1 MKKLLFA
8 VMLTLGIAL
17 PAMAEQAVPQ
27 SNTQILNQTIQTCMT
42 SMAAGLK
49 DMSPELR
56 GLVVGTMADTCRK
69 TAVVAPEKPE
79 GPGLGHYLWDGFKF
93 VAGLHYGYKG
103 QQLVFNALTGVAER
117 GLSATENISTKSM
130 EHLAEKPQVI
140 ISNTTPEGASILYP
154 RPLAGEN

>member
-17 PAMAEQAVPQ
+17 PAMAQQ
-27 SNTQILNQTIQTCMT
+27 SNTQILNQTIQTCLTAMGE
-42 SMAAGLK
+42 GLK
-49 DMSPELR
+49 TASPEMR
-56 GLVVGTMADTCRK
+56 GMMMATMADTCRK
-69 TAVVAPEKPE
+69 TAVVAPEKQE

-154 RPLAGEN
+154 RPVAGEN